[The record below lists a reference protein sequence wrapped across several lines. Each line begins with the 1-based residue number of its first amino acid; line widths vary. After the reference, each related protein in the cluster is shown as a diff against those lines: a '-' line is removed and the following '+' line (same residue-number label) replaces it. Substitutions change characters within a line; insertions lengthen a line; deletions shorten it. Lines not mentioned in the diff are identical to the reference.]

1 METNRIINELGK
13 RVLMLRRKLNISQ
26 EVLAQESGISKTYLG
41 ELERGKLNN
50 VSILVIDGIARA
62 LGVTMGELFEDIE
75 KSDAAWGN
83 DDNFAN
89 AIYQK
94 KLEDACYPAG
104 LQGVPVTTLLQFLV
118 YYPLIQPEN
127 LIDSIE
133 RIGGSFEGSE
143 SYVLKQ
149 INLCISRIPDSMEK
163 KYAEQCADRLK
174 REIYFENKKA
184 VDGGVELEEGYKEYI
199 ERIRQIGAF
208 YKYYRM
214 MVDNSI

>member
-1 METNRIINELGK
+1 METNRIIKELGK
-13 RVLMLRRKLNISQ
+13 RVLMLRKKLNISQ
-26 EVLAQESGISKTYLG
+26 EVLAQESEVSKTYLG
-41 ELERGKLNN
+41 ALERGELKN
-50 VSILVIDGIARA
+50 VSISIVVRLAKA
-62 LGVTMGELFEDIE
+62 LGVTMCELFEDIE
-75 KSDAAWGN
+75 ELDAAWEH

-94 KLEDACYPAG
+94 KLEDACYPVG
-104 LQGVPVTTLLQFLV
+104 LQGVPVTTLLQFLA

-143 SYVLKQ
+143 SYVIKQ
-149 INLCISRIPDSMEK
+149 INLCISRIPDSVEK
-163 KYAEQCADRLK
+163 KYAEKCSNRLK
-174 REIYFENKKA
+174 RETYFENKKA
-184 VDGGVELEEGYKEYI
+184 VDESVDLEEGYKEYL

-214 MVDNSI
+214 MVENSI

>member
-1 METNRIINELGK
+1 METNRIITELGK

-26 EVLAQESGISKTYLG
+26 EALAQESEVSKTYLG
-41 ELERGKLNN
+41 ALERGELSN
-50 VSILVIDGIARA
+50 VSVSIVARIAKA
-62 LGVTMGELFEDIE
+62 LGVTMRDLFEDIE
-75 KSDAAWGN
+75 ESEAAWEK

-94 KLEDACYPAG
+94 ALEEACYPAG
-104 LQGVPVTTLLQFLV
+104 IQGVPVTTLLQFLA

-133 RIGGSFEGSE
+133 RIGGSLEGNE

-149 INLCISRIPDSMEK
+149 INLCVSRIPDSMEK
-163 KYAEQCADRLK
+163 KYAEKCSDRLK
-174 REIYFENKKA
+174 RETYFENKKA
-184 VDGGVELEEGYKEYI
+184 VDESLDLEEGYKEYI

-214 MVDNSI
+214 MVENSI